1 MVDTLKEIPF
11 ALKFL
16 IVIIITFGI
25 SVILTPIMTFV
36 SKAIGAVD
44 KPNERRVNKKP
55 MAAIGVAKSTFAKYD
70 RGEREPNFE
79 TLKKIAQYFQT
90 TTDYLLGL
98 SEVMHP
104 DKTRQLAI
112 SVPLGYDLTSTEE
125 EVIEIAREFLRALG
139 TISVI
144 PVEQKEKFTVLIEQ
158 TVQVM
163 RYALSICDYDDLM
176 GQETAVE
183 MVIQSCIKLLQIYAD
198 ILKQAYEKMH
208 ELCPELPTDN

>member
-1 MVDTLKEIPF
+1 
-11 ALKFL
+11 
-16 IVIIITFGI
+16 
-25 SVILTPIMTFV
+25 
-36 SKAIGAVD
+36 
-44 KPNERRVNKKP
+44 
-55 MAAIGVAKSTFAKYD
+55 MADFHELLNQLRIEKGVTQEEVATAIGVAKSTFAKYD

-98 SEVMHP
+98 SEVMHQ

-183 MVIQSCIKLLQIYAD
+183 MVIQSCIKLLQIYAE

>member
-1 MVDTLKEIPF
+1 MADFHEL
-11 ALKFL
+11 L
-16 IVIIITFGI
+16 
-25 SVILTPIMTFV
+25 
-36 SKAIGAVD
+36 
-44 KPNERRVNKKP
+44 NKLRIEKGVTQEEV
-55 MAAIGVAKSTFAKYD
+55 ASAIGVAKSTFAKYD

-183 MVIQSCIKLLQIYAD
+183 MVIQSCIKLLQIYAE

-208 ELCPELPTDN
+208 ELWAELPTDN

>member
-1 MVDTLKEIPF
+1 MADFHEL
-11 ALKFL
+11 L
-16 IVIIITFGI
+16 
-25 SVILTPIMTFV
+25 
-36 SKAIGAVD
+36 
-44 KPNERRVNKKP
+44 NKLRIEKGVTQEEV
-55 MAAIGVAKSTFAKYD
+55 ATAIGVAKSTFAKYD

-183 MVIQSCIKLLQIYAD
+183 MVIGTW
-198 ILKQAYEKMH
+198 EWF
-208 ELCPELPTDN
+208 LCPFCSKKLAKVSNQTKVYNFLIYCRHCKHEVLVNWHGKTQ

>member
-1 MVDTLKEIPF
+1 MADFHEL
-11 ALKFL
+11 L
-16 IVIIITFGI
+16 
-25 SVILTPIMTFV
+25 
-36 SKAIGAVD
+36 
-44 KPNERRVNKKP
+44 NKLRIEKGVTQEEV
-55 MAAIGVAKSTFAKYD
+55 ATAIGVAKSTFSKYD

-183 MVIQSCIKLLQIYAD
+183 MVIQSCIKLLQIYAE